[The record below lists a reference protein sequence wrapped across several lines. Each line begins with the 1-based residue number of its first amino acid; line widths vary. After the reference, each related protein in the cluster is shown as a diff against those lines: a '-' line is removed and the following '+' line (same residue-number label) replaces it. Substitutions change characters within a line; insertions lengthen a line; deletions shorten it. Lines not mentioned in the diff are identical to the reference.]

1 MRRRFLGI
9 LTMLFA
15 GLTGCMAQA
24 ADSAPTRFS
33 TQFVGAMDTVVQLIA
48 YCMDEA
54 EFTRAVQAVR
64 GELERQEALL
74 DIHRPDSAVSRVNA
88 AAGGTVACPTELCM
102 LVARCQALYE
112 RVPGTNIAMGAVLRL
127 WEDARVSGVLPDEA
141 ALRRAGGHIA
151 LSRVDADPE
160 NGEITIT
167 DPAQSLDLGAVGKGY
182 AADAAA
188 VRLHEL
194 GVTSFL
200 LDFGEST
207 MVCAGAPPE
216 SGGWTVAV
224 REPDAVLNLSGRREV
239 PEYSGTLTLADR
251 CLGVSGDYQKYFASS
266 GIYYAHI
273 LEESTLYPAR
283 YCRAVCV
290 LAPDAFAADYL
301 STALFAQPYAAARE
315 AAENLPN
322 VDVLWIFADGSREM
336 TPGFA
341 EYWRDEE

>member
-1 MRRRFLGI
+1 
-9 LTMLFA
+9 MLCA

-24 ADSAPTRFS
+24 ADSVPTRFS
-33 TQFVGAMDTVVQLIA
+33 TRFVGAMDTVVQLIA
-48 YCMDEA
+48 YCADEA
-54 EFTRAVQAVR
+54 EFARAVQAVR
-64 GELERQEALL
+64 GELEQQEALL
-74 DIHRPDSAVSRVNA
+74 DVHRPDSAVSRVNA
-88 AAGGTVACPTELCM
+88 AAGKTMACPVQLCA
-102 LVARCQALYE
+102 LVVRCQEFYD

-127 WEDARVSGVLPDEA
+127 WENARVSGVLPDA
-141 ALRRAGGHIA
+141 SALRQAGEHIA
-151 LSRVDADPE
+151 LSRVTADPE
-160 NGEITIT
+160 NGEITIA
-167 DPAQSLDLGAVGKGY
+167 DPALSLDFGAVGKGY

-188 VRLHEL
+188 ARLQEL
-194 GVTSFL
+194 GLTDFL

-216 SGGWTVAV
+216 SGGWTIAV

-251 CLGVSGDYQKYFASS
+251 CLGVSGDYQKYFAAN
-266 GIYYAHI
+266 GTYYAHI

-301 STALFAQPYAAARE
+301 STALFAQPYAAAR
-315 AAENLPN
+315 ATAESLPG

-341 EYWRDEE
+341 EHWQEEG